1 MGPPIHSMIRRY
13 FCTTP
18 QRCRAEN
25 NPTSPNPPPTHP
37 PHHHHHRHLS
47 TLQSS
52 IPIQLAHTQPNN
64 QARGFNYPVVE
75 KQQPWT
81 PVVVVASDPRL
92 AAGTVAQAP
101 PSRVRSPPRRGGAP
115 PLRGGAAASAVRVGG
130 QRTAQQDI
138 QDTTTTTTLRGN
150 EGLLS
155 FWPGCSYSERD
166 KTWLLTKHQAV
177 RTAIT
182 PSFSEAFV
190 RAFLL
195 WSERRRRSGEARRVR
210 SSERSEARSERRRR
224 RRADSTAAAT
234 VAMEAFNKL
243 PKIPVSELVVRWKKM
258 PKERVMKMEK
268 IENVRFKDH
277 TGQVMHYR
285 DVISGVSGR
294 CYPPK
299 AFEHHLELHHKGA
312 GVEEVLFCIREDIPP
327 GEIDFEIRFKP
338 I

>member
-182 PSFSEAFV
+182 SPAFSEAFV
-190 RAFLL
+190 RAL
-195 WSERRRRSGEARRVR
+195 WSER
-210 SSERSEARSERRRR
+210 SERSERRRR
-224 RRADSTAAAT
+224 RRRRAEAAA
-234 VAMEAFNKL
+234 VAMEVFNKL